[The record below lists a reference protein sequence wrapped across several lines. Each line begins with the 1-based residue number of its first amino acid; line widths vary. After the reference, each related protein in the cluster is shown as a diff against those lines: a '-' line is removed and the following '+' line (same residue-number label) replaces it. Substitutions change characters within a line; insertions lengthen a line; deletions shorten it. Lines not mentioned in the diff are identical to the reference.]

1 MLENENCTL
10 LSTRYM
16 STGMN
21 ADGTYRKV
29 VIGLKV
35 MQEDETERY
44 LDQLFSLEAVEG
56 RIQLEQEAKAG
67 KDNQ

>member
-1 MLENENCTL
+1 
-10 LSTRYM
+10 
-16 STGMN
+16 MN